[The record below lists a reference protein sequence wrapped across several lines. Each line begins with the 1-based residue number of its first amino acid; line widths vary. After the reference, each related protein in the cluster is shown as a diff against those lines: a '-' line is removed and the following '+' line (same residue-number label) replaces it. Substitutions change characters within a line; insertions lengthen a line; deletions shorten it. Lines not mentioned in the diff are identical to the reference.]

1 MIEKRLEDLKTLIP
15 DFDEISLTKK
25 EILSKNISNGNQNKK
40 YLNKK
45 NIFCISFLL
54 LLLVTVISCIIFSD
68 YSSKKNIEKNK
79 EIIKQE
85 INAYI
90 DSLEESSVIPN
101 SEEYIN
107 DIINEKVESVSKT
120 TNDEELKNIIEDT
133 KENVT
138 NVIITEESSKELI
151 ETLYASGKFTVSSS
165 IFISDEII
173 TPVYSSFIEFR
184 DCFRFYGSY
193 NGASVLFSETKENSE
208 TVFEILGYEFYFKR
222 GFEILVTKDKNTYK
236 LNDEE
241 DLGYMLNNGI
251 LQESD
256 IKEIYRIHNTWE
268 NE

>member
-101 SEEYIN
+101 SEEYIK

-120 TNDEELKNIIEDT
+120 TNDEELKNIIDDT
-133 KENVT
+133 KENVS

-151 ETLYASGKFTVSSS
+151 ETLYASGQLTVVESSFDS
-165 IFISDEII
+165 LEI
-173 TPVYSSFIEFR
+173 TPLYSSFVEFR
-184 DCFRFYGSY
+184 NCFRFYGSY

-222 GFEILVTKDKNTYK
+222 GFEILVTKDKKTYK

>member
-40 YLNKK
+40 YFNRK
-45 NIFCISFLL
+45 NIFCISFFL

-68 YSSKKNIEKNK
+68 YSSKNNIEKNK

-101 SEEYIN
+101 SEEYIK

-133 KENVT
+133 KENVS

-151 ETLYASGKFTVSSS
+151 DTLYSSGKLTVTLSSFTSP
-165 IFISDEII
+165 EI
-173 TPVYSSFIEFR
+173 TPTYSSFIEFR

-193 NGASVLFSETKENSE
+193 NGASVLFSETKENSK

-222 GFEILVTKDKNTYK
+222 GFEILVTKDKKTYK

>member
-101 SEEYIN
+101 SEEYIK

-151 ETLYASGKFTVSSS
+151 ETLYASGQLTFVESSFDS
-165 IFISDEII
+165 LEI
-173 TPVYSSFIEFR
+173 TPLYSSFVEFR
-184 DCFRFYGSY
+184 NCFRFYGSY

-208 TVFEILGYEFYFKR
+208 IVFEILGYEFYFKR
-222 GFEILVTKDKNTYK
+222 GFEILVTKDKKTYK

-241 DLGYMLNNGI
+241 DLRYMLNNGI

>member
-15 DFDEISLTKK
+15 EFDEIISTKN
-25 EILSKNISNGNQNKK
+25 EILKKNISNVHQTKK
-40 YLNKK
+40 YLNRK
-45 NIFCISFLL
+45 NIFCISIFL
-54 LLLVTVISCIIFSD
+54 LLLVTLISCIIFGD

-101 SEEYIN
+101 SEEYIK

-120 TNDEELKNIIEDT
+120 TNDEELKNIIEDV

-138 NVIITEESSKELI
+138 NVIITEEYSKELI
-151 ETLYASGKFTVSSS
+151 DTLYNSGKLSITSSS
-165 IFISDEII
+165 FNSEEFKP
-173 TPVYSSFIEFR
+173 TYSSFIEFR
-184 DCFRFYGSY
+184 NCFRFYGSY
-193 NGASVLFSETKENSE
+193 NGASVLFSETVENSE
-208 TVFEILGYEFYFKR
+208 TTFEILGKKFYFKK
-222 GFEILVTKDKNTYK
+222 GFEILVTKDKKTYK

-241 DLGYMLNNGI
+241 DLEYILNNGI

-256 IKEIYRIHNTWE
+256 IEKIYQIHISCE

>member
-15 DFDEISLTKK
+15 EFDEIISTKN
-25 EILSKNISNGNQNKK
+25 EILKKNVSNVHQTKK
-40 YLNKK
+40 YLNRK
-45 NIFCISFLL
+45 NIFCISFFL
-54 LLLVTVISCIIFSD
+54 LLLVTLISCIIFSD
-68 YSSKKNIEKNK
+68 YSSNKNIEKNK

-101 SEEYIN
+101 SEEYIK

-151 ETLYASGKFTVSSS
+151 ETLYASGQLTVVESSFDS
-165 IFISDEII
+165 LEI
-173 TPVYSSFIEFR
+173 TPLYSSFVEFR
-184 DCFRFYGSY
+184 NCFRFYGSY

-208 TVFEILGYEFYFKR
+208 IVYEILGYEFYFKR
-222 GFEILVTKDKNTYK
+222 GFEILVTKDKKTYK

-241 DLGYMLNNGI
+241 DLRYMLNNGI